1 MTLSILN
8 YNCGNIGSIT
18 NSLNFLGIKNKV
30 IKTRKDLLNASK
42 LVLPGVGN
50 YYSAIKFIE
59 DNNIRKILLSKLL
72 EERIPTLAI
81 CLGMQLL
88 FSKSEENISSKGLG
102 IYKCKI
108 KDISNICGN
117 NQNRPVIGWQKIKS
131 NNSLVSTGFY
141 YFAHSYALDTKDI
154 KKINTNYHL
163 SSLKKYIAYFKDNNI
178 LAMQFHP
185 EKSSDCGKEI
195 LKKFSEI

>member
-59 DNNIRKILLSKLL
+59 DNNIRKIFK
-72 EERIPTLAI
+72 
-81 CLGMQLL
+81 
-88 FSKSEENISSKGLG
+88 
-102 IYKCKI
+102 
-108 KDISNICGN
+108 
-117 NQNRPVIGWQKIKS
+117 
-131 NNSLVSTGFY
+131 Y
-141 YFAHSYALDTKDI
+141 YS
-154 KKINTNYHL
+154 
-163 SSLKKYIAYFKDNNI
+163 
-178 LAMQFHP
+178 
-185 EKSSDCGKEI
+185 
-195 LKKFSEI
+195 